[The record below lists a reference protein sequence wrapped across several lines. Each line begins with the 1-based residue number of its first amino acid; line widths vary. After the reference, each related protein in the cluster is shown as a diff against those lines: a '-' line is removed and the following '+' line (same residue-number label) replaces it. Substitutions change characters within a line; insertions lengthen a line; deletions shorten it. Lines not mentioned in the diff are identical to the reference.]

1 VLCTPAGVR
10 YRGEKLAVTIVAC
23 VSQSRPFLPL
33 DCHCSC
39 PCWKTPARLVDHAG
53 SGERGLAPSRVL
65 AANANAVRR
74 ASCYTA
80 VRAAEDR

>member
-33 DCHCSC
+33 DCQSL
-39 PCWKTPARLVDHAG
+39 ARWRFWEELFGALG
-53 SGERGLAPSRVL
+53 
-65 AANANAVRR
+65 ANASGVGRCR
-74 ASCYTA
+74 APRQPYA
-80 VRAAEDR
+80 

>member
-1 VLCTPAGVR
+1 VHPRRRALP
-10 YRGEKLAVTIVAC
+10 RGEIGGHDCRVC
-23 VSQSRPFLPL
+23 VSESALFAPRLPL
-33 DCHCSC
+33 LV
-39 PCWKTPARLVDHAG
+39 PLLEETPARLVDHAG